1 MWKKVQINKNV
12 NCGIQISAQEILK
25 GARWMP
31 RLRIAMKDAINRRN
45 ASGRW
50 LVTFDPEVSEW
61 GNPWSLLRSAYS
73 FMEEAANSG
82 K

>member
-1 MWKKVQINKNV
+1 
-12 NCGIQISAQEILK
+12 
-25 GARWMP
+25 MP

>member
-1 MWKKVQINKNV
+1 MRAGESAIHKV
-12 NCGIQISAQEILK
+12 NCGVQVSAQETLK

-31 RLRIAMKDAINRRN
+31 RLTTAMKDAINRRN

-50 LVTFDPEVSEW
+50 LLTFDPEISEW
-61 GNPWSLLRSAYS
+61 GNPDLYWSISSITGRG
-73 FMEEAANSG
+73 ANLG